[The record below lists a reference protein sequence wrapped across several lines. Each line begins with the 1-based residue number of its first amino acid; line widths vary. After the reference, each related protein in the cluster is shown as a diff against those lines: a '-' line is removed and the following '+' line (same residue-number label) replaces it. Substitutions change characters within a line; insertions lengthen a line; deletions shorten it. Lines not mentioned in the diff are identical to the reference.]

1 MSPPIGLDIGGA
13 NLKLSD
19 GEQQSLSH
27 PFPLWKMPGQ
37 LAAAISGLLRE
48 FESPS
53 ALAVTTTGELAD
65 CFATKAEGVR
75 HILQAVEDA
84 APGIPLHVWTTG
96 SEFVSPHDARELVPL
111 VAAANWHALATWAA
125 RSTPRGS
132 GLLVDIGSTT
142 TDIIPLSDGLPIPTG
157 RTDPERLHSHELVY
171 TGVRRT
177 PVCSVI
183 SEVPLRNNAY
193 PLAAEL
199 FATMLDVH
207 LLLGSIP
214 ENETDLNTA
223 NGRPATIA
231 CARDRLAR
239 MLCADTSEIDAAE
252 LQRIAAAVAAAQQ
265 SRIANALQRVRSCLP
280 GPCELIL
287 SAGEGAFLLEQA
299 TAGNSEWQTIPRLNL
314 SHTLG
319 PHHSQS
325 ACAYALARLAR
336 EQLYS

>member
-1 MSPPIGLDIGGA
+1 MPIGIDIGGA

-19 GEQQSLSH
+19 GERHSLSH
-27 PFPLWKMPGQ
+27 PFPLWRMPGQ
-37 LAAAISGLLRE
+37 LAAAIGGLIRE
-48 FESPS
+48 FERPS
-53 ALAVTTTGELAD
+53 SLAVTMTGELAD

-75 HILQAVEDA
+75 HILKAVEDA
-84 APGIPLHVWTTG
+84 APSIPVHVWTTG
-96 SEFVSPHDARELVPL
+96 GEFVSTHDARELVPL

-125 RSTPRGS
+125 RSIPRGS

-157 RTDPERLHSHELVY
+157 RTDPERLQSHELVY

-183 SEVPLRNNAY
+183 SEVPLRGNPC

-207 LLLGSIP
+207 LLLGAIP
-214 ENETDLNTA
+214 EDATDNNTA

-231 CARDRLAR
+231 FARDRLAR
-239 MLCADTSEIDAAE
+239 MLCADTTEIDAAE
-252 LQRIAAAVAAAQQ
+252 LQQIAVSVAGAQQ
-265 SRIANALQRVRSCLP
+265 SRVADALERVRSRLP

-287 SAGEGAFLLEQA
+287 TSGEGAFLLEQA
-299 TAGNSEWQTIPRLNL
+299 TAGNPRWVTIPRLSL

-325 ACAYALARLAR
+325 ACAYALARLAH
-336 EQLYS
+336 ECIG